1 MAGVQIGMGRSRCW
15 GRGERG
21 PWRCSFGSS
30 GGLCW
35 LPTVYVR
42 RKKEREAREVGE
54 EERQG
59 GDKRWRRGRSAGEG
73 GERDGRGGERGVKT
87 L

>member
-1 MAGVQIGMGRSRCW
+1 MD
-15 GRGERG
+15 
-21 PWRCSFGSS
+21 
-30 GGLCW
+30 
-35 LPTVYVR
+35 
-42 RKKEREAREVGE
+42 

-59 GDKRWRRGRSAGEG
+59 GDKRWRSGRSAGEG